1 MQPDYEKIIQAINY
15 FARKSVHNRIS
26 KLYFLKLIYLADRYH
41 LRKYGRMIT
50 NDTYF
55 AMKYGPVASASKKA
69 FEFIEL
75 PEHYLAYADT
85 YLCTSQSTDNY
96 LHSIKSV
103 DMDIF
108 SESDI
113 EAMEAA
119 WYIKKEHSDLVAFTH
134 LFPEWKKHE
143 AKLKLRSVC
152 PMDISDF
159 FSKTNDSVEYCPAD
173 EELVEL
179 NRQHFAMLCNW

>member
-15 FARKSVHNRIS
+15 FARKNIRNCIS

-41 LRKYGRMIT
+41 LRKYGRMVT

-75 PEHYLAYADT
+75 PEYYLAYADT
-85 YLCTSQSTDNY
+85 YLCSAKATDNY
-96 LHSIKSV
+96 LRSIKDV
-103 DMDIF
+103 DLDVF

-113 EAMEAA
+113 EALDVA
-119 WYIKKEHSDLVAFTH
+119 WSVKEKYSDLVAFTH
-134 LFPEWKKHE
+134 LFPEWQKHE
-143 AKLKLRSVC
+143 DKLKNCSVC
-152 PMDISDF
+152 RMDINDF
-159 FSKTNDSVEYCPAD
+159 FSKTLDSIEYCPAD
-173 EELVEL
+173 DELVEL
-179 NRQHFAMLCNW
+179 NRQCFTMFMNW

>member
-50 NDTYF
+50 NDRYV

-75 PEHYLAYADT
+75 PEFYLAYIDK
-85 YLCTSQSTDNY
+85 YLRSSETSDNY
-96 LHSIKSV
+96 LTSV
-103 DMDIF
+103 TTTDIDVF

-113 EAMEAA
+113 EALEAA
-119 WYIKKEHSDLVAFTH
+119 WSIKEKYSNLVAFTH
-134 LFPEWKKHE
+134 LFPEWQKHE
-143 AKLKLRSVC
+143 EALKHCSVC
-152 PMDISDF
+152 TMDINDF
-159 FSKTNDSVEYCPAD
+159 FSKALEAVEYCPAD
-173 EELVEL
+173 DDLVEL
-179 NRQHFAMLCNW
+179 NRQHFTMFSNW